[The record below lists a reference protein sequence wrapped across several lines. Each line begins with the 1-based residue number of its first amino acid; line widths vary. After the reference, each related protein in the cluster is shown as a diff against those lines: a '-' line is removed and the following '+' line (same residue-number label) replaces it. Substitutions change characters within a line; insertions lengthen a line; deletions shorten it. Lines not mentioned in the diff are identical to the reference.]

1 MSEISHIEKP
11 DDCRYVRGALAQAA
25 RDHMAQTY
33 RAERAKNPAA
43 ARQLWRLV
51 SAVER
56 RMVDALLSGEL

>member
-1 MSEISHIEKP
+1 MIEIHHIEKP

-25 RDHMAQTY
+25 RDQMAQTY

-51 SAVER
+51 SGVEK
-56 RMVDALLSGEL
+56 RMVDTLLRGEP